1 MAKSSSKTKGAK
13 PEAEARFRQLVD
25 ELKLLTVAF
34 PHLRESFDEDEL
46 PVSFILKRQHDR
58 VVAARRPKRAS
69 KRPR

>member
-1 MAKSSSKTKGAK
+1 MARSSSKAARTK

-34 PHLRESFDEDEL
+34 PHLSESFDEDEL

-58 VVAARRPKRAS
+58 AVAARRPKRAS
-69 KRPR
+69 KRR